1 MITEAI
7 QITELSQ
14 MYWMEKQKNV
24 KICVLTYIYIYI
36 YLRIFNNRQQ
46 KNVLLI
52 VHISQK

>member
-36 YLRIFNNRQQ
+36 YIYLRIFNNRQQ

-52 VHISQK
+52 MHIS

>member
-7 QITELSQ
+7 QVTELSQ

>member
-24 KICVLTYIYIYI
+24 KICVLTYIYIY
-36 YLRIFNNRQQ
+36 LRIFNNRQQ

-52 VHISQK
+52 VHIS

>member
-7 QITELSQ
+7 QVTELSQ
-14 MYWMEKQKNV
+14 MHWMEKQKNV
-24 KICVLTYIYIYI
+24 KICVLTYI